1 MRSGGCGPRVAIVGR
16 LLAAAVT
23 VGGADALRALQPAPA
38 AVATFALTRDATGA
52 EHGRV
57 GVTID
62 QPGAGEDWLLAPLD
76 DLATQEREDGQ
87 PGTRRRAACG
97 DPSAVEREALVAYQR
112 ELRRLRAEVD
122 GTVRPQLDSVLRRL
136 SMTVE
141 LSRRE
146 KGAGAARDAQLRALQ
161 PDVERLA
168 WTMMEH
174 SARTPEARVGVRR
187 PLGWVGVNTAESS
200 LMRWTGDGR
209 VVSYCAYPVVVSV
222 EPASPAERAGL
233 AAGDTL
239 VAYDGRDLVKSA
251 EVALDRVLVPGR
263 TVRVTVRRG
272 GKKVVRPLVVGERS
286 AIAWRQLPPGTVAGV
301 APRAPRPPRAPLP
314 PGEAPLTRFVPAA
327 PIASLDPMGSL
338 PPAPDAPDSPTLPRP
353 PAAFA
358 FAYSTG
364 VSGFAGAQLVAVDA
378 DLREALGTADGVLVL
393 KVLPGTAAADA
404 GLRAGDV
411 IRRVDGREVR
421 SPAAV
426 QRLGGRSP
434 ARALKLDVERRGKRK
449 DVVLRW

>member
-1 MRSGGCGPRVAIVGR
+1 
-16 LLAAAVT
+16 
-23 VGGADALRALQPAPA
+23 
-38 AVATFALTRDATGA
+38 
-52 EHGRV
+52 
-57 GVTID
+57 
-62 QPGAGEDWLLAPLD
+62 
-76 DLATQEREDGQ
+76 
-87 PGTRRRAACG
+87 
-97 DPSAVEREALVAYQR
+97 
-112 ELRRLRAEVD
+112 
-122 GTVRPQLDSVLRRL
+122 
-136 SMTVE
+136 
-141 LSRRE
+141 
-146 KGAGAARDAQLRALQ
+146 
-161 PDVERLA
+161 
-168 WTMMEH
+168 
-174 SARTPEARVGVRR
+174 VGVRR

-286 AIAWRQLPPGTVAGV
+286 AIAWRQLPPGAVAAV

-338 PPAPDAPDSPTLPRP
+338 LPAPDAPDAP
-353 PAAFA
+353 PAPPPAGFA

-411 IRRVDGREVR
+411 IVRADGHAVATPRALQRVLQVATRVGPEGREPRALALRVD
-421 SPAAV
+421 
-426 QRLGGRSP
+426 
-434 ARALKLDVERRGKRK
+434 RRGQAR